1 VAEPAPT
8 PTSYDELPY
17 INRAFAQTH
26 PDRLATLGRLFGLQ
40 PPNLERCRVLELGCA
55 SGDNLIPMALGL
67 PNAHFVGIDLSGR
80 QIEQGQRQIAALGLT
95 NIELR
100 QYDIA
105 KVDASWGKFD
115 YIISH
120 GIYSWIPAPVRERL
134 LAICRDNL
142 SPNGIAYVSYN
153 TLPGWHMRG
162 MIRDMMIYHTAGF
175 AGASAKV
182 KQARGLL
189 DFLARSA
196 PANTSYGMMLRQES
210 DSIRNEPD
218 AYLYHDHLEENN
230 HAYYFHEFAD
240 AAKRHGLEYLA
251 EADFN
256 DMLVSNFPPEVAQT
270 LQRVA
275 TDIIRMEQYMDFV
288 RNRQFRQTLLVHRGA
303 PIQRNIDGRLLPG
316 MLVTSAARPDSE
328 RPVLAQGA
336 SETFVSPNGAKQMIL
351 DALSKAALVVMAE
364 QWPRCFDFEELY
376 RLSRA
381 RLREEIGDAP
391 VENDDLKSF
400 GDRMLQGYAARVIEL
415 RVTAPRLAFSISER
429 PVASPLAR
437 YQLANGATTVT
448 NLRHEAVELPE
459 LPRRILMLLDGTRD
473 TEAVATDIVKLGRAG
488 TIGIREQEG
497 GPAVT
502 DPARLEALLRALVA
516 DNLPNLVRVGLLLQ

>member
-1 VAEPAPT
+1 MAEPAPA

-40 PPNLERCRVLELGCA
+40 PPNLESCRVLELGCA

-80 QIEQGQRQIAALGLT
+80 QIEQGQRQIGALGLT

-175 AGASAKV
+175 PGASAKV

-275 TDIIRMEQYMDFV
+275 TDIIRIEQYMDFV
-288 RNRQFRQTLLVHRGA
+288 RNRMFRQTLLVHQGA
-303 PIQRNIDGRLLPG
+303 QIRRNLDGRALNG
-316 MLVTSAARPDSE
+316 VLVTSAVLPASA
-328 RPVLAQGA
+328 RPVLAHGV
-336 SETFVSPNGAKQMIL
+336 SETFETSMGRKHNLVDGLTKT
-351 DALSKAALVVMAE
+351 ALMLLTSK
-364 QWPRCFDFEELY
+364 WPACIPCEELAA
-376 RLSRA
+376 LSRA
-381 RLREEIGDAP
+381 RLKAETGDAP
-391 VENDDLKSF
+391 IVDDDDKSF
-400 GDRMLQGYAARVIEL
+400 GDRMLNGYAARVVEL
-415 RVTAPRLAFSISER
+415 RVAAPRLAVVPSER
-429 PVASPLAR
+429 PVGSPLAR
-437 YQLANGATTVT
+437 LQAETGTMLT
-448 NLRHEAVELPE
+448 NLRHEPVDVPE
-459 LPRRILMLLDGTRD
+459 LPRRMLMLLDGTRD
-473 TEAVATDIVKLGRAG
+473 FEALVADIVKLAREGK
-488 TIGIREQEG
+488 IGVREQDG
-497 GPAVT
+497 GPVVT
-502 DPARLEALLRALVA
+502 DHAKQEEILRTLVA
-516 DNLPNLVRVGLLLQ
+516 DNLPKLVRTALLLE

>member
-1 VAEPAPT
+1 VANAAPAST
-8 PTSYDELPY
+8 YDELPY
-17 INRAFAQTH
+17 LNKAFPQTH
-26 PDRLATLGRLFGLQ
+26 PDRLATLGRLFGLE
-40 PPNLERCRVLELGCA
+40 PPDLASCRVLELGCA
-55 SGDNLIPMALGL
+55 SGDNVIPMAMGL
-67 PNAHFVGIDLSGR
+67 PNARFVGIDLSKR
-80 QIEQGQRQIAALGLT
+80 QIEQGQRMVSALGLE
-95 NIELR
+95 NVELR

-105 KVDASWGKFD
+105 DIDSSWGKFD

-134 LAICRDNL
+134 LAVCNENL
-142 SPNGIAYVSYN
+142 TTNGIAYVSYN

-162 MIRDMMIYHTAGF
+162 MIRDMMIYHSRGF
-175 AGASAKV
+175 DGASAKV
-182 KQARGLL
+182 AQARGLL

-196 PANTSYGMMLRQES
+196 PENTPYGMRLREEA
-210 DSIRNEPD
+210 DSIRKEAD
-218 AYLYHDHLEENN
+218 AYLFHEHLEENN
-230 HAYYFHEFAD
+230 QAFYFHEFAD
-240 AAKRHGLEYLA
+240 DAARHGLAFLA
-251 EADFN
+251 EADLT
-256 DMLVSNFPPEVAQT
+256 DMLVSKFPAEVAQT

-516 DNLPNLVRVGLLLQ
+516 DNLPKLVRVGLLLQ

>member
-1 VAEPAPT
+1 VANPAPA
-8 PTSYDELPY
+8 TSYDELPY
-17 INRAFAQTH
+17 LNKAFPQTH
-26 PDRLATLGRLFGLQ
+26 PDRLATLGRLFGLK
-40 PPNLERCRVLELGCA
+40 PPDLASCRVLELGCA

-67 PNAHFVGIDLSGR
+67 PDARFVGVDLSGR
-80 QIEQGQRQIAALGLT
+80 QIEQGQRTISALGLE

-100 QYDIA
+100 QQNIADI
-105 KVDASWGKFD
+105 DASWGKFD

-120 GIYSWIPAPVRERL
+120 GVYSWIPAPVRERL
-134 LAICRDNL
+134 LAVCKHNL
-142 SPNGIAYVSYN
+142 TTSGIAYVSYN

-162 MIRDMMIYHTAGF
+162 MIRDMMIYHSRAF
-175 AGASAKV
+175 EGAAAKV
-182 KQARGLL
+182 AQARGLL

-196 PANTSYGMMLRQES
+196 PQNTPYGMRLQQEA
-210 DSIRNEPD
+210 DSIRSEAD
-218 AYLYHDHLEENN
+218 AYLFHEHLEENN
-230 HAYYFHEFAD
+230 QAFYFHEFTD
-240 AAKRHGLEYLA
+240 EAARHGLAFLA
-251 EADFN
+251 EADLG
-256 DMLVSNFPPEVAQT
+256 DMLVTKFPPEVAQT

-288 RNRQFRQTLLVHRGA
+288 RNRQFRQTLLVHEGA

-316 MLVTSAARPDSE
+316 MLVASALQPESE
-328 RPVLAQGA
+328 RPVLAQGV
-336 SETFVSPNGAKQMIL
+336 SETFGSPNGAQQSIS
-351 DALSKAALVVMAE
+351 DALTKAALVVMGGE
-364 QWPRCFDFEELY
+364 WPRCFAFEELY

-415 RVTAPRLAFSISER
+415 RVAAPKVAFSISER

-448 NLRHEAVELPE
+448 NLRHEPVELPE

-473 TEAVATDIVKLGRAG
+473 PEAVATDIVKLGRAG
-488 TIGIREQEG
+488 TIGVREQEG
-497 GPAVT
+497 GAAVT
-502 DPARLEALLRALVA
+502 DPARLETLLRALVA
-516 DNLPNLVRVGLLLQ
+516 DNLPKLVRVGLLLQ